1 MEETPPEREF
11 KTLMDVLR
19 FLQGE
24 GFSIEKTKLYQDQKS
39 GLIRYKKGQPIT
51 ETEVLAYVARC
62 ELEKTDGGSPV
73 TAARQLE
80 KDNAAKRALALELM
94 AQKREMVALQLA
106 REKKKLV
113 DRSEVDQMLVGL
125 LQVLDTSAKQ
135 LMDRLM
141 PDIARMVG
149 GDGAKANLGRD
160 LLRQEWDAMM
170 HRLSRTEAFSLKYA
184 EDEGDFSGEY
194 PSQVFD

>member
-51 ETEVLAYVARC
+51 ETEVLAYVARV
-62 ELEKTDGGSPV
+62 ELEKTDGGSPI

-106 REKKKLV
+106 RERKKLV

-170 HRLSRTEAFSLKYA
+170 HRLSRTEAFELKYA
-184 EDEGDFSGEY
+184 DEEKEFLEEG
-194 PSQVFD
+194 

>member
-51 ETEVLAYVARC
+51 ETEVLAYVARV
-62 ELEKTDGGSPV
+62 ELEKTDGGSPI

-170 HRLSRTEAFSLKYA
+170 HRLSRTEAFELKYA
-184 EDEGDFSGEY
+184 DEEKEFLEEG
-194 PSQVFD
+194 

>member
-51 ETEVLAYVARC
+51 ETEVLAYVTRV

-113 DRSEVDQMLVGL
+113 D
-125 LQVLDTSAKQ
+125 
-135 LMDRLM
+135 
-141 PDIARMVG
+141 
-149 GDGAKANLGRD
+149 
-160 LLRQEWDAMM
+160 
-170 HRLSRTEAFSLKYA
+170 
-184 EDEGDFSGEY
+184 
-194 PSQVFD
+194 

>member
-1 MEETPPEREF
+1 
-11 KTLMDVLR
+11 
-19 FLQGE
+19 
-24 GFSIEKTKLYQDQKS
+24 
-39 GLIRYKKGQPIT
+39 
-51 ETEVLAYVARC
+51 
-62 ELEKTDGGSPV
+62 
-73 TAARQLE
+73 
-80 KDNAAKRALALELM
+80 M

-149 GDGAKANLGRD
+149 GDGSKANLGRD

-170 HRLSRTEAFSLKYA
+170 HRLSRTEAFELKYA
-184 EDEGDFSGEY
+184 DEEKEFLEEG
-194 PSQVFD
+194 